1 MPQSQ
6 SLREQRRWM
15 TVAAAVT
22 VALILAFA
30 FYLLRYVVLPFGV
43 ASALAFLAAPL
54 IRRLQKKAAWPHWA
68 AALCV
73 YLAYLLL
80 IALVGLATVIFV
92 IPEVSSVVSRAP
104 QITEHLLTV
113 MFHGPR
119 LHALG
124 QTFDAKS
131 LAASA
136 VRQFEMLAR
145 DPGKLMFAGLES
157 ISGLVGFFLTLAL
170 LGYFLFQGPELARG
184 LLWLIPPKHR
194 RRARILAAEVEPVVY
209 NYVRGL
215 IVIVAYAMIATG
227 LVTAFILHLPHA
239 ILLAIAVGL
248 LESIPMIG
256 PALALILLGFVVA
269 ERATPGLLF
278 GFGLFAAGLRLSIDN
293 LIAPIVLGRYVM
305 LPPPVIIFS
314 FLAGGV
320 LFGFVGVLLAIPTAA
335 AIRVV
340 LSDLYGDR
348 RTLNLLK
355 QGEMALH
362 QEAPGS

>member
-1 MPQSQ
+1 MPQSP

-22 VALILAFA
+22 VVLIFAFA
-30 FYLLRYVVLPFGV
+30 FYLLRLVILPFGV
-43 ASALAFLAAPL
+43 AAALAFLAAPL
-54 IRRLQKKAAWPHWA
+54 VRRLQKQAGWPHWA
-68 AALCV
+68 AALIV
-73 YLAYLLL
+73 YLGYFVL
-80 IALVGLATVIFV
+80 IALAGTGTALYL
-92 IPEVSSVVSRAP
+92 IPEISSVVSRAP

-113 MFHGPR
+113 AFRGPQ

-124 QTFDAKS
+124 QTFYARTLS
-131 LAASA
+131 QSA
-136 VRQFEMLAR
+136 VREFETLVR
-145 DPGKLMFAGLES
+145 DPAKLIFAGIES
-157 ISGLVGFFLTLAL
+157 ISGLVGFFLTIAL

-184 LLWLIPPKHR
+184 VLWLVPPKHR
-194 RRARILAAEVEPVVY
+194 RRARVLAAEVEPVVY
-209 NYVRGL
+209 YYVRGL

-227 LVTAFILHLPHA
+227 LVTGLILHLPHA

-248 LESIPMIG
+248 LESIPMVG

-269 ERATPGLLF
+269 EHATPALLF
-278 GFGLFAAGLRLSIDN
+278 GFGVFAAALRLSIDN
-293 LIAPIVLGRYVM
+293 LIGPIVLGRYVM

-340 LSDLYGDR
+340 LADLYGDR
-348 RTLNLLK
+348 RTLNLLR
-355 QGEMALH
+355 QGEMALR
-362 QEAPGS
+362 QEAPG